1 MEFINQKT
9 NGRKEA
15 AEKYEIVEE
24 AWIVR
29 ACANLCYCLFN
40 VCVYLPA
47 SLGTLATPPNTY
59 FLYRWH
65 ENLFAPWRRERER
78 QTLSVLSGLIFLSPD
93 LIFIFVSAYFFVTQ
107 ASLHLLSASNRFEVV
122 VSYFFCLFSVSFF
135 LYIVTTT
142 WSGCSNRKCC
152 PNLTHLCC
160 RARFAFVRFH
170 SYIRQWYTVCEKKA
184 QSLWMSFSTGK

>member
-15 AEKYEIVEE
+15 AEKYKIVEE
-24 AWIVR
+24 ARIAR

-40 VCVYLPA
+40 VCVYLP
-47 SLGTLATPPNTY
+47 SPNTY

-93 LIFIFVSAYFFVTQ
+93 LIFIFVSAVCFFVTQ
-107 ASLHLLSASNRFEVV
+107 ASLHLLSTSNRFELV

-135 LYIVTTT
+135 YL
-142 WSGCSNRKCC
+142 
-152 PNLTHLCC
+152 L
-160 RARFAFVRFH
+160 
-170 SYIRQWYTVCEKKA
+170 
-184 QSLWMSFSTGK
+184 